1 MTSDKERALFEVG
14 IKLGAL
20 YHQYIGVPINPDML
34 EELERVIEKSVSLQP
49 YVKNVKVL
57 IDRGMMQKR
66 LNEFGYCE
74 LEGKMLD
81 VTVEVQYKSA
91 KAVGRIKYDEERDYP
106 MMFVE
111 E

>member
-1 MTSDKERALFEVG
+1 MTSDRERALFEVG

-20 YHQYIGVPINPDML
+20 YHQYVGMPINPDML
-34 EELERVIEKSVSLQP
+34 DELERVIEKSVSLQP
-49 YVKNVKVL
+49 YVKNVRVS
-57 IDRGMMQKR
+57 IDRGAVQKR

-81 VTVEVQYKSA
+81 VRVEVQYRSA
-91 KAVGRIKYDEERDYP
+91 RVVGRIKYDEERDYP

-111 E
+111 C